1 MKQLPASQNG
11 AGLQTSIARLK
22 VCKTNKNISKTIIL
36 VTFLVNNL
44 ANQSAVGA
52 QANGNL
58 YTEMRVKK
66 RPYCGPIFHSA

>member
-22 VCKTNKNISKTIIL
+22 VCTTTKNLSKTIKL
-36 VTFLVNNL
+36 VTFLVNSL
-44 ANQSAVGA
+44 ANQSTVGA

-58 YTEMRVKK
+58 YKEMRAKK
-66 RPYCGPIFHSA
+66 RPYCGPVFHSA